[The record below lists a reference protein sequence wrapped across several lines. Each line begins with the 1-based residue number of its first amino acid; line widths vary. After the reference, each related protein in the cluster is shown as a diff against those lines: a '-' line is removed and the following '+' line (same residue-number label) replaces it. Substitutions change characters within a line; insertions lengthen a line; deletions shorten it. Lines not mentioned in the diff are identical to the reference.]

1 MLTKMLRASV
11 QVIQFRTSAISTSST
26 ISAPSTIQNG
36 DLLVLYDSA
45 LSTGTPTAVTP
56 TGFTTILNQSPISTR
71 RIICSYKIATN
82 SDASA
87 TITGMSGN
95 LNVAKILLV
104 FSTKGIASASVF
116 DVAFERSDGDPA
128 AQTIT
133 SGSGKAPLVAIAFV
147 RNQSNNYSMTPTQD
161 GVVENTGQGQFGLYK
176 IYNSSPEDVTVD
188 TNDGGNNN
196 LLMSF
201 YIEITK

>member
-1 MLTKMLRASV
+1 MLRASV

-45 LSTGTPTAVTP
+45 LSSSGTPTAVTP